1 MNKHNPAKKRVNTL
15 QIIWLLCLCGLSYTE
30 MDDSADSSLFFPF
43 LLLFSIFC
51 IARKRR
57 FLPVSWHETLA
68 EHMRPLIVRLRALHI
83 RQIRGKASPVLST
96 RPCTCKNCG
105 EKYTGNFCPRCGQ
118 SRNTPRY
125 YLKDALGNVLK
136 SLFRVDGKFAHT
148 LINLSYRPGYMIKD
162 FIRGRRIHYTMP
174 FPTVF
179 LLTAFYVLT
188 VQLIVPEIKS
198 KEKEKETAVQTDT
211 RMSQAQ
217 QMQVAID
224 SLEQKKAQIKSRS
237 AQLGMEITI
246 NELKK
251 EQRKMEKAGTPYA
264 ESGFQLD
271 NELDKAHGRLKAL
284 ISQAPFLEHVV
295 DLLKKWGHGNKALRI
310 LLTLPVLAVATRWA
324 FYRRKHRAA
333 YNMMEHIFI
342 QAYIAAQILLLS
354 IIVVPFNGTAH
365 VDDLYEVPFWFIFF
379 LFCWDYRQI
388 FQYTWEKTFWKT
400 TLMFTYCLSLVIGI
414 AVLGVLA
421 LLLVN
426 RI

>member
-30 MDDSADSSLFFPF
+30 MDGSADSSLFFPF

-51 IARKRR
+51 IARKRC

-68 EHMRPLIVRLRALHI
+68 GHMRPLTVRLRALHI
-83 RQIRGKASPVLST
+83 RQIRGKDSPVLST

-188 VQLIVPEIKS
+188 VQL
-198 KEKEKETAVQTDT
+198 
-211 RMSQAQ
+211 
-217 QMQVAID
+217 
-224 SLEQKKAQIKSRS
+224 
-237 AQLGMEITI
+237 
-246 NELKK
+246 
-251 EQRKMEKAGTPYA
+251 
-264 ESGFQLD
+264 
-271 NELDKAHGRLKAL
+271 
-284 ISQAPFLEHVV
+284 
-295 DLLKKWGHGNKALRI
+295 
-310 LLTLPVLAVATRWA
+310 
-324 FYRRKHRAA
+324 HRA
-333 YNMMEHIFI
+333 
-342 QAYIAAQILLLS
+342 
-354 IIVVPFNGTAH
+354 
-365 VDDLYEVPFWFIFF
+365 
-379 LFCWDYRQI
+379 
-388 FQYTWEKTFWKT
+388 
-400 TLMFTYCLSLVIGI
+400 
-414 AVLGVLA
+414 
-421 LLLVN
+421 
-426 RI
+426 